1 VHVTSAQRSDAAPPG
16 IQRAEPAPR
25 RRRLEPDQRRA
36 QILACARRLF
46 GERPYDAV
54 STTELAKQSGV
65 ARGLIN
71 HYFGTKRELYLEVI
85 RELTFFPE
93 FAVERLA
100 HGSIRQRAEASM
112 GRFLDV
118 IERNRTMWLTTS
130 GTGGYGRDP
139 DVEQILQQAD
149 EIAADRMLETVG
161 LAGIAEGREELR
173 AMIRAFSGFAKSAT
187 REWLLRETLTR
198 DQVQTLLTTTFVTI
212 ITQVHAELFGTNP
225 GASQD

>member
-1 VHVTSAQRSDAAPPG
+1 VTNA
-16 IQRAEPAPR
+16 QRAEAAADPAPR
-25 RRRLEPDQRRA
+25 WRRLEPDQRRA

-46 GERPYDAV
+46 GERSYESV

-71 HYFGTKRELYLEVI
+71 HYFGTKRELYLEVV

-100 HGSIRQRAEASM
+100 HGSIQQRAEASM

-118 IERNRTMWLTTS
+118 IERNRSMWLTTS
-130 GTGGYGRDP
+130 GTGAYGREP

-149 EIAADRMLETVG
+149 EIAADRMMETVG
-161 LAGIAEGREELR
+161 LAGITQGREELR
-173 AMIRAFSGFAKSAT
+173 AMIRSFSGLARVAT
-187 REWLLRETLTR
+187 REWLIRKTLTR
-198 DQVQTLLTTTFVTI
+198 HQVRTLLSATLVAI
-212 ITQVHAELFGTNP
+212 ITQVHAQMFGSNP
-225 GASQD
+225 VI